1 MNDQIL
7 QYHRKRLIDYKKKV
21 KNRLKTIRKD
31 ENILRRCREIYLQKN
46 QKEKVL
52 KLNISINNLI
62 EAKKEIR
69 DEWKDLRENIK
80 DIMTIRSLIGKG
92 EYNGN

>member
-52 KLNISINNLI
+52 KLNVSINNLI